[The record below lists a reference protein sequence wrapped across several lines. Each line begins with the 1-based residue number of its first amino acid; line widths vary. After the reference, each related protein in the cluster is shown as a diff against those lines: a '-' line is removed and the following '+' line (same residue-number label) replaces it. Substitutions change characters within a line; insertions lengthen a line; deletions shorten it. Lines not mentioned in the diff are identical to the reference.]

1 MKVNLVIEEDPQF
14 RAHVK
19 ELIGGQVRAILR
31 DQLSGIVAGEIA
43 KLRLLQP
50 GDTTLSDMIQ
60 KQVQNTITSEVRRLN
75 LDKLIRDRI
84 HDEVARAVAGHVAT
98 IKASVVQVVRET
110 FK

>member
-1 MKVNLVIEEDPQF
+1 MQVNLVIEEDPQF

-50 GDTTLSDMIQ
+50 GDTTLSDMLE
-60 KQVQNTITSEVRRLN
+60 KQVRASIATETRRLN
-75 LDKLIRDRI
+75 VDKLVREKIQE
-84 HDEVARAVAGHVAT
+84 EVAAAVAAPVAA
-98 IKASVVQVVRET
+98 IKASVTEAVRKAFT
-110 FK
+110 